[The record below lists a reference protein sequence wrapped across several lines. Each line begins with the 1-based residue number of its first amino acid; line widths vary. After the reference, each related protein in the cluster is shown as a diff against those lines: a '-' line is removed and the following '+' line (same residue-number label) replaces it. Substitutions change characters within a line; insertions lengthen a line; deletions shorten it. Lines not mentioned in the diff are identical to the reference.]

1 VVADVKTSTALGDN
15 PIEKCRR
22 PDQKEGTTMNL
33 WQNYIQPKNLAEA
46 MDAFANAPRPL
57 IPIAGGTD
65 LLLDLEQGRHSPVQ
79 TLIDVNSIEE
89 MTRLEMMG
97 DKLFIGASVPVN
109 RIVHDPL
116 AVTHT
121 QALTEA
127 CDLIAGP
134 QVRNVATLGGNVAHA
149 LPAADGTIALLAL
162 NTQVEVAF
170 ASAGRVVS
178 SDSETRIE
186 TRRTPVQDLFLG
198 PGKSSLK
205 HGEELIVGF
214 YLPLLK
220 ENQASCFK
228 RIMRPQGVALPI
240 LNCAVWLE
248 READMIKDIR
258 IAVGPG
264 GGTPFRAMQAEDT
277 LRGQPLNEET
287 FESALESL
295 LAQAHFRTSA
305 RRASAD
311 YRRHI
316 VSGLFWDVVETTWK
330 RAE

>member
-1 VVADVKTSTALGDN
+1 
-15 PIEKCRR
+15 
-22 PDQKEGTTMNL
+22 MNL
-33 WQNYIQPKNLAEA
+33 WQNFVRPKNLSEA
-46 MDAFANAPRPL
+46 MDAFAHAPRPL
-57 IPIAGGTD
+57 LPIAGGTD

-79 TLIDVNSIEE
+79 TLVDMTSIAEL
-89 MTRLEMMG
+89 TLLEIRG
-97 DKLFIGASVPVN
+97 DELFIGAAVPVN

-116 AVTHT
+116 AVHHA

-162 NTQVEVAF
+162 DVEVEI
-170 ASAGRVVS
+170 ASAGRVVP
-178 SDSETRIE
+178 SDSEERIE
-186 TRRTPVQDLFLG
+186 TRRIPFKDLFLG

-214 YLPLLK
+214 YIKTLRDSESLRVS
-220 ENQASCFK
+220 SCFK

-248 READMIKDIR
+248 REDDAIKNIR

-264 GGTPFRAMQAEDT
+264 GGTPFRATQAEDT
-277 LRGQPLNEET
+277 LREHPLNETT
-287 FESALESL
+287 FESALEAL
-295 LAQAHFRTSA
+295 LAQAKFRSSA

-316 VSGLFWDVVETTWK
+316 VSGLFRDVIESAWE